1 MGPWNDEVCL
11 TFLLIP
17 AKQGNIMRY
26 VWLQG
31 GVLPRLVDDSAG
43 QASRIASLI
52 KMYEIYIIR
61 LKDVLPRPLEQ
72 KRYFALEEL

>member
-1 MGPWNDEVCL
+1 
-11 TFLLIP
+11 
-17 AKQGNIMRY
+17 MRY

-43 QASRIASLI
+43 QASRIALLV

-61 LKDVLPRPLEQ
+61 LKEVLRRPLEQ
-72 KRYFALEEL
+72 GRYFVRAEL

>member
-1 MGPWNDEVCL
+1 
-11 TFLLIP
+11 
-17 AKQGNIMRY
+17 MRY

-43 QASRIASLI
+43 QASRIALLI

-61 LKDVLPRPLEQ
+61 PKDALRRPLEQ
-72 KRYFALEEL
+72 RRCFARAEL